1 MTATQES
8 EYYRREIETADRQA
22 RYAGLDDITP
32 DEIKAWERHWA
43 VKPSAWA
50 SLVKRIWNRLSSI
63 PADF

>member
-43 VKPSAWA
+43 VKPGAWT
-50 SLVKRIWNRLSSI
+50 LFVKLIRNWLSSVRL
-63 PADF
+63 

>member
-43 VKPSAWA
+43 EKKLARNTEIGKV
-50 SLVKRIWNRLSSI
+50 
-63 PADF
+63 